1 MKISHATLIAVALAT
16 AGCASQ
22 VPVAQTYP
30 VSYQKKAKASHH
42 WDVLAADVVSQ
53 TEASLEKNNYL
64 DGRALYV
71 VPSEEKTTFNRA
83 FANFLTSQLVNRG
96 LPVSTAREGA
106 VTVQYDTQLVKHN
119 SDRPNYSPGM
129 LTMLT
134 AGVLVAR
141 DVALHAAE
149 ESLYLG
155 GMAVIGAADLGF
167 GHIAGGPTKTEVIVT
182 TSITANGRYL
192 MRKSDI
198 YYLEDADASL
208 FIEAPAKASP
218 VREWKVVGQ

>member
-1 MKISHATLIAVALAT
+1 MKISHATLIAVALVT

-30 VSYQKKAKASHH
+30 VSYQKKAKAAHH
-42 WDVLAADVVSQ
+42 WDVLAADVVAQ
-53 TEASLEKNNYL
+53 TVASLERNNYL

-83 FANFLTSQLVNRG
+83 FANFLTSQLVNHG
-96 LPVSTAREGA
+96 LPVGTVRDGA
-106 VTVQYDTQLVKHN
+106 VVVQYETQLVKHN
-119 SDRPNYSPGM
+119 SERPNYTPGM
-129 LTMLT
+129 LTALT

-141 DVALHAAE
+141 DVALHAAQ

-155 GMAVIGAADLGF
+155 GMAVVGLADVGF
-167 GHIAGGPTKTEVIVT
+167 GHLAGGPTKTEVIVT
-182 TSITANGRYL
+182 TSITDNGRYL

-198 YYLEDADASL
+198 YYLEDVDASL
-208 FIEAPAKASP
+208 FAEAPVKVSP
-218 VREWKVVGQ
+218 VKEWKVVGQ

>member
-1 MKISHATLIAVALAT
+1 MKIPYAILAALAL

-22 VPVAQTYP
+22 VPVAETYP

-42 WDVLAADVVSQ
+42 WDVMAADVVSQ
-53 TEASLEKNNYL
+53 TEASLERNNYL
-64 DGRALYV
+64 SGRALYV
-71 VPSEEKTTFNRA
+71 APSEEKTTFNRA

-96 LPVSTAREGA
+96 LPVATRSEGA
-106 VTVQYDTQLVKHN
+106 VMVQYETQLVRHN

-141 DVALHAAE
+141 DVALYATG

-167 GHIAGGPTKTEVIVT
+167 GHLAGGPTKTEVIVT
-182 TSITANGRYL
+182 TSIGDNGRYL

-198 YYLEDADASL
+198 YYLEDVDASL
-208 FIEAPAKASP
+208 FVEAPVRASP